1 MAETRKSDFT
11 GDVYGEWQVSGRAP
25 AQNKKRAWHVV
36 NGTTG
41 ETRVVLQTELPELGA
56 VGVPIE
62 SPWVVTVTDTD
73 GNPFDIVFS
82 GSFFVDD
89 PENPPLDENDDPTLP
104 SIGSAPLKAGPG
116 ECQHG
121 IDIKTCPEHWTML
134 GERSKEAHEKYPQK
148 FKGAAEIT
156 ASVLAGNAAAK
167 QAQGEQTAGTV
178 APDTDGVMD
187 WSHHLEPGEARSEP
201 EDVDVPVLLG
211 EHADEQVTEAQ
222 LDDAALA
229 LPKDPVRAA
238 VRKAMGDLFDYKN
251 QIEAIHAQ
259 LSVAHE
265 HLSGLMDSVDA
276 ILKAAVTK

>member
-62 SPWVVTVTDTD
+62 SPWEAGLVGTQVSD
-73 GNPFDIVFS
+73 NPFDIVFS
-82 GSFFVDD
+82 GSLYTD
-89 PENPPLDENDDPTLP
+89 PENPPLDENDEPTLP
-104 SIGSAPLKAGPG
+104 SIGSAALTAGPG

-156 ASVLAGNAAAK
+156 ASVLAANGKTVREKFRNA
-167 QAQGEQTAGTV
+167 TLDT
-178 APDTDGVMD
+178 TDGVMD

-201 EDVDVPVLLG
+201 EDVEAPVLLG
-211 EHADEQVTEAQ
+211 EHADEQVTEAA
-222 LDDAALA
+222 LDEAAQA

-265 HLSGLMDSVDA
+265 QLSGLMDSVDG

>member
-36 NGTTG
+36 NATTG
-41 ETRVVLQTELPELGA
+41 ETRVMLQTELPELGA

-62 SPWVVTVTDTD
+62 SPWVDT
-73 GNPFDIVFS
+73 PFVPGIHQAVSDEDKAIEAAELWSAPDF
-82 GSFFVDD
+82 
-89 PENPPLDENDDPTLP
+89 EALDEQDEPTV
-104 SIGSAPLKAGPG
+104 LKAGPG

-121 IDIKTCPEHWTML
+121 IDIKYCPEHWALL
-134 GERSKEAHEKYPQK
+134 GERSQEAHEKYPQK

-156 ASVLAGNAAAK
+156 ASVLEANGK
-167 QAQGEQTAGTV
+167 TV
-178 APDTDGVMD
+178 REKFTSATLDTSDGVMD
-187 WSHHLEPGEARSEP
+187 WSHHLEVET
-201 EDVDVPVLLG
+201 PVLLG
-211 EHADEQVTEAQ
+211 EHASEDVTEAQ
-222 LDDAALA
+222 LDAAAQA

-251 QIEAIHAQ
+251 EIEAIHAQ

-265 HLSGLMDSVDA
+265 HLAGLMDSVDG

>member
-11 GDVYGEWQVSGRAP
+11 GDVYGEWAVSGRAP

-36 NGTTG
+36 NATTG

-62 SPWVVTVTDTD
+62 SPWVDT
-73 GNPFDIVFS
+73 PFVPGIHQAVSDEDKAIEAAELWSTPDF
-82 GSFFVDD
+82 
-89 PENPPLDENDDPTLP
+89 EALDEHDEPTMLT
-104 SIGSAPLKAGPG
+104 AGPG
-116 ECQHG
+116 ECVHG
-121 IDIKTCPEHWTML
+121 IDIKTCPEHWALL

-156 ASVLAGNAAAK
+156 ASVLAANAAAK
-167 QAQGEQTAGTV
+167 TS
-178 APDTDGVMD
+178 DGVMD
-187 WSHHLEPGEARSEP
+187 WSHHLEVET
-201 EDVDVPVLLG
+201 PVLLG
-211 EHADEQVTEAQ
+211 EHASEDVTEAQ
-222 LDDAALA
+222 LDAAALA

-251 QIEAIHAQ
+251 EIEAIHAQ

-265 HLSGLMDSVDA
+265 HLAGLMDSVDG